1 MTDERRR
8 DEHAGDAA
16 VDTAWR
22 SVSRDEPPGRLD
34 ATILAAAR
42 AEARRPAPEPGVPAR
57 RAWWTHWQPLA
68 AAAGVAGLAFVLVQ
82 MIPRDEPL
90 RSRPAVERAAEADSP
105 VAPPVSGPSAHGDGL
120 AAEAGK
126 AAPTIASGAR
136 TETAAPA
143 RTVAEPVPEPPPAP
157 SRQEFRT
164 REATSNRAAMD
175 AAAERNASSSARS
188 PSGALSP
195 AAAPAEAVAPSPDD
209 WARRIAALHASGDL
223 DAAATQLREFRR
235 AYADADGFLPDELR
249 DWASA
254 VPAPDA
260 P

>member
-16 VDTAWR
+16 VDAAWR
-22 SVSRDEPPGRLD
+22 SVSRDEPPARLD

-42 AEARRPAPEPGVPAR
+42 AETRRPAPEPGVPAR

-90 RSRPAVERAAEADSP
+90 RSRPAVERASDADSP
-105 VAPPVSGPSAHGDGL
+105 VAPPSSGPPAPGDGL
-120 AAEAGK
+120 AAEASK
-126 AAPTIASGAR
+126 AAPATAPTR
-136 TETAAPA
+136 TAAEPAPAPAPA
-143 RTVAEPVPEPPPAP
+143 RP
-157 SRQEFRT
+157 RQEFRT
-164 REATSNRAAMD
+164 REATSNRAVMD
-175 AAAERNASSSARS
+175 ASAESNAPSGALSR
-188 PSGALSP
+188 SGALSP
-195 AAAPAEAVAPSPDD
+195 AAAPAEAVVPSPDD

-223 DAAATQLREFRR
+223 DAAAAQLREFRR
-235 AYADADGFLPDELR
+235 AYPDADTFLPDELR

>member
-16 VDTAWR
+16 VDAAWR
-22 SVSRDEPPGRLD
+22 SVSRDEPPARLD

-42 AEARRPAPEPGVPAR
+42 AETRRPAPEPGDPAR

-90 RSRPAVERAAEADSP
+90 RSRPAVERAPETDAP
-105 VAPPVSGPSAHGDGL
+105 V
-120 AAEAGK
+120 
-126 AAPTIASGAR
+126 AR
-136 TETAAPA
+136 TETTAPA

-157 SRQEFRT
+157 ARQEPRA
-164 REATSNRAAMD
+164 REAVSDQAAMD
-175 AAAERNASSSARS
+175 ASAERNASSGA
-188 PSGALSP
+188 PLPPAALSP
-195 AAAPAEAVAPSPDD
+195 AAAPAEAVVPSPDD

-223 DAAATQLREFRR
+223 DAAAAQLRAFRR
-235 AYADADGFLPDELR
+235 AYADADGFLPDGLR

-254 VPAPDA
+254 VPAPEA

>member
-16 VDTAWR
+16 VDAAWR
-22 SVSRDEPPGRLD
+22 SVSRDEPPARLD

-42 AEARRPAPEPGVPAR
+42 AETRRPAPEPGVPAR

-90 RSRPAVERAAEADSP
+90 RSRPAVERASEADPP
-105 VAPPVSGPSAHGDGL
+105 VAPPSGGPPAPGDGP

-126 AAPTIASGAR
+126 AAPATASGAR
-136 TETAAPA
+136 TETTAPA
-143 RTVAEPVPEPPPAP
+143 RTVAEPVPAPAP
-157 SRQEFRT
+157 APARQESRA
-164 REATSNRAAMD
+164 REAMSNRAAMD
-175 AAAERNASSSARS
+175 ASAESTA
-188 PSGALSP
+188 PSGALAPTGALSP
-195 AAAPAEAVAPSPDD
+195 AAAPAETVVPAPDD
-209 WARRIAALHASGDL
+209 WARHIAALHASGDL
-223 DAAATQLREFRR
+223 DAAAAQLREFRR

-254 VPAPDA
+254 VPAPES

>member
-16 VDTAWR
+16 VDAAWR
-22 SVSRDEPPGRLD
+22 SVSRDEPPARLD

-42 AEARRPAPEPGVPAR
+42 AETRRPAPEPGVPAR

-90 RSRPAVERAAEADSP
+90 RSRPAVERAPETGSP
-105 VAPPVSGPSAHGDGL
+105 VAPPSSGPPAPGDGL
-120 AAEAGK
+120 AAEASK
-126 AAPTIASGAR
+126 AAPATAPTR
-136 TETAAPA
+136 TAAEPAPAPAPAPA
-143 RTVAEPVPEPPPAP
+143 RQEP
-157 SRQEFRT
+157 RT
-164 REATSNRAAMD
+164 REALSDRAAMG
-175 AAAERNASSSARS
+175 ASAERTA
-188 PSGALSP
+188 PSGALPPAAALSP
-195 AAAPAEAVAPSPDD
+195 AAAPAEAVMPSPED

-223 DAAATQLREFRR
+223 DAAAAQLREFRR
-235 AYADADGFLPDELR
+235 AYPDADGFLPDELR
-249 DWASA
+249 DWAYA
-254 VPAPDA
+254 VTAPDA

>member
-22 SVSRDEPPGRLD
+22 SVSRDEPPARLD
-34 ATILAAAR
+34 AAILAAAR
-42 AEARRPAPEPGVPAR
+42 AEARRPAPQPGVPAR
-57 RAWWTHWQPLA
+57 GAWWTHWQPLA

-90 RSRPAVERAAEADSP
+90 RSRPAVERASEADSP
-105 VAPPVSGPSAHGDGL
+105 VAPPSSGPPAPGDGL
-120 AAEAGK
+120 TAEASK
-126 AAPTIASGAR
+126 AAPATASGAR
-136 TETAAPA
+136 TETTAPA
-143 RTVAEPVPEPPPAP
+143 RTAAKPAP
-157 SRQEFRT
+157 APAPAPARQESRV
-164 REATSNRAAMD
+164 REALSDRAAMG
-175 AAAERNASSSARS
+175 ASAERAA
-188 PSGALSP
+188 PSGALAPAGALSP
-195 AAAPAEAVAPSPDD
+195 AAAPDEAVVPSPDD

-223 DAAATQLREFRR
+223 DAAAAQLREFRR

-249 DWASA
+249 GWASA